1 MKIISLS
8 GKHIVCGFWENSN
21 TLDLL
26 HHPPLVASLVIS
38 SPTRIEAQHD
48 TLEALIF

>member
-1 MKIISLS
+1 MKITSLN
-8 GKHIVCGFWENSN
+8 GKNTVCGFWENSN

-26 HHPPLVASLVIS
+26 HHQSLVASLVMAF
-38 SPTRIEAQHD
+38 PRRIEAQHD